1 MKVISVTQC
10 NYNYNGMVEILD
22 TILLNPNFIISVENI
37 EYFGGKDNLT
47 KLSQPI
53 SKIIVSK
60 GMQTNTLFCIESL
73 EKIEALI
80 NH

>member
-1 MKVISVTQC
+1 MKVILVTQC
-10 NYNYNGMVEILD
+10 NYNYNGIVEILD

-47 KLSQPI
+47 KLSQQI

-73 EKIEALI
+73 EEIEALI